1 MNSSDSDTRNM
12 EATAPAEQPEP
23 AEMLESVVSF
33 LRRHLVC
40 DQHQFDVLA
49 LWVLHTWCFQKFP
62 TAVYLNVLSPEPQ
75 CGKSLCLEVLA
86 ALCSESGLATGVR
99 PDVLAKR
106 LLYERVIKDLE
117 NGSEDEDFWYSPPHT
132 YFLDDCHHTLTSSER
147 QAVISMLNSGSRER
161 TPYAFGDHV
170 YCLFG
175 PKVFAGNAPLPRS
188 LASRCIPIVL
198 RRKKPSEAVV
208 RFDPLTQAGT
218 IQDLRNFMKA
228 FCDASVETPKSAA
241 GEPAT
246 NMPTALTAHQQDCAE
261 PLLHVANAIGG
272 HWPDRARAAI
282 VAAFELV
289 EDSEPVQ
296 LLADIRASFLLH
308 GNPVHL
314 TTADLLASLI
324 SCDDRPWSS
333 WPANPLKSSRRLGGL
348 LSPFQIGPSNL
359 KIEPGKVLKGYRL
372 KDFQD
377 SWERYLS
384 PLTKVATSGELD
396 PIEDEMVAGSAT
408 KSAPAT
414 SSATANSTISN
425 ELEAR

>member
-1 MNSSDSDTRNM
+1 MNTSEPTGKTNADNLRDQSQNPETQSPDYWTEDRKYEDCDFVAVLDS
-12 EATAPAEQPEP
+12 
-23 AEMLESVVSF
+23 LVSY
-33 LRRHLVC
+33 LRQYLVC
-40 DQHQFDVLA
+40 DDHQFTILA
-49 LWVLHTWCFQKFP
+49 LWIVHTFTFKEFP
-62 TAVYLNVLSPEPQ
+62 TTAYLDISSPEPQ
-75 CGKSLCLEVLA
+75 CGKTRCLELLNQ
-86 ALCSESGLATGVR
+86 LCDSASFVTGASPAT
-99 PDVLAKR
+99 LINR
-106 LLYERVIKDLE
+106 LLSERSMEEIE
-117 NGSEDEDFWYSPPHT
+117 FEDGELFYNPPDCHL
-132 YFLDDCHHTLTSSER
+132 LDDCQHTFGPSER
-147 QAVISMLNSGSRER
+147 QPLVAMLNSGSRKSTRYMLGSVE
-161 TPYAFGDHV
+161 YG
-170 YCLFG
+170 LFG
-175 PKVFAGNAPLPRS
+175 PKAFAGNARLVRS
-188 LASRCIPIVL
+188 LASRCIPIIF
-198 RRKKPSEAVV
+198 RRKKPSEMVA
-208 RFDPLTQAGT
+208 RFDPGAPLPPEIAAA
-218 IQDLRNFMKA
+218 RNSLNSIVPDWIAEFA
-228 FCDASVETPKSAA
+228 DETPHNLPP
-241 GEPAT
+241 G
-246 NMPTALTAHQQDCAE
+246 LTAHQQDCAE

-414 SSATANSTISN
+414 
-425 ELEAR
+425 